1 MALHKTFCAF
11 GAYAV
16 NVIDPNATVVMP
28 LANAGA
34 LGKPIDPAKLVT
46 LNLNK
51 RLKTQAAGPGADWD
65 EAILDTTGI
74 DQHGVETGPLPIYP
88 GSSINPK
95 TGKLNYRGLRILT
108 IGPVFP
114 GGGNNIGGI
123 YVERSK
129 FYAEIRPLI
138 GAGKM
143 SWPDAVVGHT
153 YQLMS
158 SARMEGGNITRYHGF
173 HATVVESNG
182 ANKQLSVTVPFG
194 GPRLVN
200 VNMKNRDAC
209 DDPAMLALDV
219 QDPSRPAVTELVLDE
234 NSSEDDQGAIFLSL
248 KTCSENTLFAHKE
261 PLGGG
266 D

>member
-34 LGKPIDPAKLVT
+34 LGKPIDPTKLVT

-51 RLKTQAAGPGADWD
+51 RLKTDVAGPGADWD
-65 EAILDTTGI
+65 EAILDTTGVNE
-74 DQHGVETGPLPIYP
+74 HGVETGPLPFYS
-88 GSSINPK
+88 GSSLDLA
-95 TGKLNYRGLRILT
+95 TGKLTYRGVRILT

-123 YVERSK
+123 YVERGK

-138 GAGKM
+138 GPGKAA
-143 SWPDAVVGHT
+143 WPDALVDHT
-153 YQLMS
+153 YQVMS
-158 SARMEGGNITRYHGF
+158 SARLEGGNITRYHGF
-173 HATVVESNG
+173 HATVVESDG
-182 ANKQLSVTVPFG
+182 DNKQLSVTLPFG

-209 DDPAMLALDV
+209 DDPAILALDV
-219 QDPSRPAVTELVLDE
+219 QDPSRPAVTELVLNE
-234 NSSEDDQGAIFLSL
+234 KSAKNDQGAIFLSL
-248 KTCSENTLFAHKE
+248 KTCTLNTLFPHKE

-266 D
+266 G